1 MTSVSPFL
9 PRYLLEDGD
18 NMTDVDET
26 RPIADDG
33 RPDVVAYNEELER
46 LGSAS
51 WFGTEWL
58 FAECYLYRLVSLSC
72 LQT

>member
-1 MTSVSPFL
+1 
-9 PRYLLEDGD
+9 
-18 NMTDVDET
+18 MTDVDET